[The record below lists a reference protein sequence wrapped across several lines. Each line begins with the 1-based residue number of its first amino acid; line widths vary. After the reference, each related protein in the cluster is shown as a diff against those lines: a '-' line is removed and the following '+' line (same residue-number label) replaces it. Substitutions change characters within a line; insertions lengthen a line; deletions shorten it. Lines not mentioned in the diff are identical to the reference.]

1 MVHDHILTVTFG
13 AKFSQIVV
21 VLLLKRIH
29 YYQRRLLFWVCHI
42 FFDLIQSWKGYFLKI
57 LSGLQLIWPVV
68 FGVRDVK
75 LRGISTFDKH
85 LLVFTEYISCV
96 GRRFPVALTVN
107 VAVICLLSSTPFIR
121 AFFAPFQLMCI
132 FQEARK
138 KGGQIKVDN
147 QITWT

>member
-1 MVHDHILTVTFG
+1 M
-13 AKFSQIVV
+13 
-21 VLLLKRIH
+21 
-29 YYQRRLLFWVCHI
+29 
-42 FFDLIQSWKGYFLKI
+42 
-57 LSGLQLIWPVV
+57 V

-75 LRGISTFDKH
+75 LRGISTFDKY

-132 FQEARK
+132 FQEACK

-147 QITWT
+147 QIT

>member
-1 MVHDHILTVTFG
+1 MYVT
-13 AKFSQIVV
+13 
-21 VLLLKRIH
+21 
-29 YYQRRLLFWVCHI
+29 W
-42 FFDLIQSWKGYFLKI
+42 
-57 LSGLQLIWPVV
+57 
-68 FGVRDVK
+68 K

-121 AFFAPFQLMCI
+121 AFFASFQLMCI

-138 KGGQIKVDN
+138 KGGLIKVDN
-147 QITWT
+147 QITWYVMNIDSSCDELLKGKFFVS

>member
-1 MVHDHILTVTFG
+1 M
-13 AKFSQIVV
+13 
-21 VLLLKRIH
+21 
-29 YYQRRLLFWVCHI
+29 
-42 FFDLIQSWKGYFLKI
+42 
-57 LSGLQLIWPVV
+57 V

-147 QITWT
+147 QIT